1 MRRVC
6 LTLLVLL
13 AACST
18 SSDYDPPVQ
27 RRPQERPQGMRQA
40 ATLLDVIPDDTW
52 WRDNLIAAPLNLTT
66 DQFQAL
72 DKIATDHHGEI
83 AKLQRDLPIAARDLR
98 DALDADS
105 ISATDINAATQRVRD
120 IRFTL
125 FDRQAEMLSAERL
138 ILTKDQW
145 IMLTEELQRR
155 HEEQQRMNRG
165 GEGGRGGQPGQSG
178 YPRSGRGRPW

>member
-66 DQFQAL
+66 DQFQAYFTN
-72 DKIATDHHGEI
+72 AWGASNGFPAECG
-83 AKLQRDLPIAARDLR
+83 AMAAGSNL
-98 DALDADS
+98 APNGS
-105 ISATDINAATQRVRD
+105 C
-120 IRFTL
+120 
-125 FDRQAEMLSAERL
+125 
-138 ILTKDQW
+138 
-145 IMLTEELQRR
+145 
-155 HEEQQRMNRG
+155 
-165 GEGGRGGQPGQSG
+165 P
-178 YPRSGRGRPW
+178 